1 VSDFPAA
8 VLAAAAAV
16 AAEDEERAG
25 VAMFLA
31 VADARGPQPSSDAPS
46 PGAAGDAR
54 LGAEFAEAWEVLA
67 AADPDVSAQD
77 ALAAL
82 ADLRLRPTPA
92 PVPAVAPGRLAA
104 WRPAGSVVPPRAE
117 RDAEARAVAD
127 ALTGGRLLRVVN
139 FHDTPV
145 SRRAELAAEFAW
157 YAERFDPVTE
167 QDVHRFLD
175 TGRWGSTRPGLVPAF
190 YDGFSSAARVAVPLC
205 EEFGFTGW
213 FYPPTEF
220 LGTPAAEQRAFARRH
235 DYGVLDAD
243 PEGRLALTWD
253 ELADLSTRHVVC
265 GHTATH
271 APSAAVTTA
280 AEVEREVLAPL
291 ARLREVTGRTPASWA
306 WLGGTPHDAARPGDQ
321 AVAAAGIRLVTS
333 NAALQRLG

>member
-1 VSDFPAA
+1 VSRPDFPTA

-31 VADARGPQPSSDAPS
+31 VADA
-46 PGAAGDAR
+46 PGAPAAPPAAGADADAR

-92 PVPAVAPGRLAA
+92 PVPAVASARLAA

-127 ALTGGRLLRVVN
+127 ALAGGRLLRVVN

-157 YAERFDPVTE
+157 YAERFDRVTE

-175 TGRWGSTRPGLVPAF
+175 TGRWASTRPGLVPAF

-220 LGTPAAEQRAFARRH
+220 LATPAAEQRAFARRH

-243 PEGRLALTWD
+243 PEGRLAMTWD
-253 ELADLSTRHVVC
+253 ELADLATRHVVC

-271 APSAAVTTA
+271 APSAAVATA

-291 ARLREVTGRTPASWA
+291 ARLQEVTGRTPASWA
-306 WLGGTPHDAARPGDQ
+306 WLGGTPHDRSRPGDR
-321 AVAAAGIRLVTS
+321 AVEAAGVRLVTS